1 MEERVIAIAG
11 EGIEIAVATDHNHH
25 TDYRP
30 TMDKVGVKEDFTA
43 ITGNEV
49 TTPIGHF
56 NAFPFDRTPRRRTMT
71 IPTG

>member
-1 MEERVIAIAG
+1 
-11 EGIEIAVATDHNHH
+11 
-25 TDYRP
+25 
-30 TMDKVGVKEDFTA
+30 MDKVGVKEDFTA